1 MISNVSQSMTSNESI
16 SVKEDKSWE
25 MYATYCLEGILTPV
39 ISFAGIIGKILSVKK
54 IKNTYTRQFN
64 LLRIYLMDIPPKQH

>member
-54 IKNTYTRQFN
+54 RIKIGRADFLNCSFIAVIIT
-64 LLRIYLMDIPPKQH
+64 

>member
-54 IKNTYTRQFN
+54 NQK
-64 LLRIYLMDIPPKQH
+64 